1 MERRVVRSDMNYI
14 MNKVQAEYGY
24 TDYQIKLIK
33 FALTGIFYD
42 VSKLLIFMVYF
53 FATEKI
59 LEFFFAAIP
68 MLLLRTKTGGLHCKK
83 YWSCFL
89 VSFAYFYIVI
99 NVLPV
104 IINVHP
110 WAIYPVLL
118 ICAIVDYLIG
128 PISLKDRPV
137 PEKSIL
143 HKAKIQSFQV
153 VFFVAVLIFIFQD
166 SRYLIVSFWTVVL
179 HTIQLSI
186 TKILKEVKRNEK
198 LA

>member
-1 MERRVVRSDMNYI
+1 MNYI
-14 MNKVQAEYGY
+14 MSKVQAEYGY

-33 FALTGIFYD
+33 FSLTAIFYE

-53 FATEKI
+53 FATGKI
-59 LEFFFAAIP
+59 LEFFFALVP
-68 MLLLRTKTGGLHCKK
+68 MLPLRIKTGGFHCKS

-89 VSFAYFYIVI
+89 VSFVYFYSVI
-99 NVLPV
+99 NVFPM

-110 WAIYPVLL
+110 LAIYPVLL
-118 ICAIVDYLIG
+118 VCAIVDYMIG
-128 PISLKDRPV
+128 PTSLK
-137 PEKSIL
+137 EKAALNNKDIV

-153 VFFVAVLIFIFQD
+153 VFFVAVLIFVFQD
-166 SRYLIVSFWTVVL
+166 TRYLIVSFWTVVL

>member
-1 MERRVVRSDMNYI
+1 MNYI
-14 MNKVQAEYGY
+14 MSKVQAEYGY

-33 FALTGIFYD
+33 FALTAIFYE

-53 FATEKI
+53 FATGKI
-59 LEFFFAAIP
+59 LEFFFALVP
-68 MLLLRTKTGGLHCKK
+68 MLPLRTKTGGLHCKK

-89 VSFAYFYIVI
+89 VSFAYFYSVI

-110 WAIYPVLL
+110 LAIYPVLL
-118 ICAIVDYLIG
+118 VCAIVDYMIG
-128 PISLKDRPV
+128 PISLK
-137 PEKSIL
+137 EKAALNNKNIVS
-143 HKAKIQSFQV
+143 KAKIQSFQV

-186 TKILKEVKRNEK
+186 TKMLKEVKRNEK